1 MAKAKTLAIFA
12 LLLAVLSLS
21 NVLVTGCAQEKQNPQ
36 SSEAASTKQAVA
48 NEQEPAKEAQG
59 QESDPN
65 EAFRHS
71 DSVKVVARI
80 TGLSLDAAY
89 WLCIVLNFILVV
101 GILWVLLRKAIP
113 AAFRNRTEAIQKR
126 LEEARKASEDA
137 RHRLTEV
144 EARLS
149 KLDSEIERMRRE
161 AEAGFKTEEERV
173 MKAAEE
179 ERQRIVQSTEQEI
192 ATAAN
197 AARREL
203 KAYVAELAVSLAE
216 KKMRITESTDETLVR
231 HFASRLGK
239 DN

>member
-12 LLLAVLSLS
+12 LFLAVLSLS
-21 NVLVTGCAQEKQNPQ
+21 TVVVTVSAQEKEHPQ
-36 SSEAASTKQAVA
+36 SSEAASTKQGAA
-48 NEQEPAKEAQG
+48 NEQEPAKEGHG

-71 DSVKVVARI
+71 DSVKLVAKI
-80 TGLSLDAAY
+80 TGLSVDAAY
-89 WLCIVLNFILVV
+89 WLCIVLNFAIVV
-101 GILWVLLRKAIP
+101 AILWILLRKAMP

-126 LEEARKASEDA
+126 LEEARQASEDA
-137 RHRLTEV
+137 RRRLTEV
-144 EARLS
+144 ESRLS
-149 KLDSEIERMRRE
+149 RLDSEIERMRHE

-179 ERQRIVQSTEQEI
+179 EGRRIVQSAEQEI

-197 AARREL
+197 AARRDL
-203 KAYVAELAVSLAE
+203 KAYVSELAVNLAE
-216 KKMRITESTDETLVR
+216 KKIKITENTDETLVR

>member
-1 MAKAKTLAIFA
+1 MGKAKTSAIFA

-21 NVLVTGCAQEKQNPQ
+21 TVLVTASAQEKQNPQ
-36 SSEAASTKQAVA
+36 SSEAASTRQAA
-48 NEQEPAKEAQG
+48 ATEQEPAKEAPG
-59 QESDPN
+59 QESDSN
-65 EAFRHS
+65 DAFRHS
-71 DSVKVVARI
+71 DSVKLVARI

-101 GILWVLLRKAIP
+101 GILWVLLRMAIP